1 MIPIAV
7 TDLAIAAR
15 LLPIAHLSVPMS
27 PTPAAIAAPHVSASP
42 RPRRRRER
50 CVRAD
55 FLCVEADFA
64 AAPPE
69 RNRPPPAARLA
80 LSLYSLENH
89 PMPGRGSRGKPR
101 AVRPVRVAPPEE
113 ATVRMET
120 SPELLESLRDESE
133 RPTIRLPVR
142 APLAP
147 IEEPEII
154 PVPEEIPAAAPV
166 LRRRVVY
173 GPDGVPR
180 TLYDDELEE
189 ATRPYVPPKVLLGRG
204 SKARKKR

>member
-1 MIPIAV
+1 V
-7 TDLAIAAR
+7 
-15 LLPIAHLSVPMS
+15 
-27 PTPAAIAAPHVSASP
+27 
-42 RPRRRRER
+42 
-50 CVRAD
+50 
-55 FLCVEADFA
+55 
-64 AAPPE
+64 
-69 RNRPPPAARLA
+69 RPPRL
-80 LSLYSLENH
+80 
-89 PMPGRGSRGKPR
+89 
-101 AVRPVRVAPPEE
+101 PPPDE

-154 PVPEEIPAAAPV
+154 LDPIPAEQPPPAPI

-189 ATRPYVPPKVLLGRG
+189 ATRPYIPPPKLLVGRA
-204 SKARKKR
+204 KTKKKR

>member
-1 MIPIAV
+1 M
-7 TDLAIAAR
+7 
-15 LLPIAHLSVPMS
+15 
-27 PTPAAIAAPHVSASP
+27 
-42 RPRRRRER
+42 
-50 CVRAD
+50 
-55 FLCVEADFA
+55 
-64 AAPPE
+64 
-69 RNRPPPAARLA
+69 RPP
-80 LSLYSLENH
+80 
-89 PMPGRGSRGKPR
+89 
-101 AVRPVRVAPPEE
+101 RVAPPDE

-147 IEEPEII
+147 IEEPEVVVAAI
-154 PVPEEIPAAAPV
+154 PEEAPVPV

-189 ATRPYVPPKVLLGRG
+189 ATRPYVPPKLLLGRG
-204 SKARKKR
+204 KTKKKR